1 MAQTLTIYG
10 YGKMAR
16 AIALG
21 LNGRFP
27 LEITGRNQEKILAF
41 IKENHLH
48 ATHVPLEELTLTNR
62 HIILCIKPHVL
73 HECLFENRLLIPS
86 GLAEGAE
93 AVYSILAGVSIEQ
106 LRSVIS
112 SKSYIR
118 AMPNIAAELHAS
130 STALC
135 GDDSLKEFALTIF
148 STLGDALW
156 LDQES
161 KIDIATALAG
171 GGPAYLALIA
181 EALIDAGVRE
191 GLSRDESVSLTC
203 ALFGG
208 FSALLHS
215 RHPALIKEQVASPAG
230 TTSEALAVL
239 ERGGIR
245 GSFIDAVH
253 AATLSSRDRH

>member
-41 IKENHLH
+41 IEENHLH
-48 ATHVPLEELTLTNR
+48 AVYVPLKELSLANR
-62 HIILCIKPHVL
+62 HIILCIKPHAL
-73 HECLFENRLLIPS
+73 RECVSKNCSLIPLES
-86 GLAEGAE
+86 TQSAE
-93 AVYSILAGVSIEQ
+93 AIYSILAGVSIEE
-106 LRSVIS
+106 LRRAIP
-112 SKSYIR
+112 SKGYVR

-130 STALC
+130 STALY

-156 LDQES
+156 LNRES
-161 KIDIATALAG
+161 KLNIATALAG
-171 GGPAYLALIA
+171 GGPAYLALVA

-203 ALFGG
+203 TLFSG
-208 FSALLHS
+208 FSALLQS

-230 TTSEALAVL
+230 TTFEALALL
-239 ERGGIR
+239 ERAGIR

-253 AATLSSRDRH
+253 AATLKSREH